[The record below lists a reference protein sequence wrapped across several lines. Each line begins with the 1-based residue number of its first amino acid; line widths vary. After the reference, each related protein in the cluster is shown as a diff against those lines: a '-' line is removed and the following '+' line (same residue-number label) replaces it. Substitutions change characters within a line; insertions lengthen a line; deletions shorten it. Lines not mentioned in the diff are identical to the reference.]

1 MNFGTYFRELR
12 RSKKIT
18 HKQLAGAIGKT
29 PMLISGIETNKNGP
43 FSDDDLSKIADC
55 MNLTEDEYK
64 ELLIQ
69 ASNARGKL
77 PPHIADYIACHK
89 EAYSLLEVLAQRKM
103 GEASLRKIKAYAEE
117 ME

>member
-1 MNFGTYFRELR
+1 MSFGTYFRELR

-18 HKQLAGAIGKT
+18 QKQLAGAIGKT
-29 PMLISGIETNKNGP
+29 PMLISGVETNKNGP
-43 FSDDDLSKIADC
+43 FSDEDLKKIAGC

-64 ELLIQ
+64 DLLIQ

-77 PPHIADYIACHK
+77 PPYIADYIACHK
-89 EAYSLLEVLAQRKM
+89 EAYSLLEVLAQKKM
-103 GEASLRKIKAYAEE
+103 GETSLRKIKVYAEE